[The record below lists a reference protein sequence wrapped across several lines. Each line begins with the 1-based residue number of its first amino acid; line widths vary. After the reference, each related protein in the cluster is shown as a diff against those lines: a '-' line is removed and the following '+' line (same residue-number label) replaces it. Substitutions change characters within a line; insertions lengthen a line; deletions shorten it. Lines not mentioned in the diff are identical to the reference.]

1 MSVVCAIILM
11 YMPIKE
17 ILLGL
22 NKPQKTNGH
31 FNNLKS
37 FTDDRISPVTTQKDE
52 LVYITTAIDHS
63 NIVLIIGDL
72 NG

>member
-22 NKPQKTNGH
+22 TKTAKDEWS
-31 FNNLKS
+31 L
-37 FTDDRISPVTTQKDE
+37 PVTTQKDE